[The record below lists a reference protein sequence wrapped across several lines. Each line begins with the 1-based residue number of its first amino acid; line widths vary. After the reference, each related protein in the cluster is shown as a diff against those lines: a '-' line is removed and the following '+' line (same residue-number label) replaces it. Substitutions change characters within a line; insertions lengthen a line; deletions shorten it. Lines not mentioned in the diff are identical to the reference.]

1 MSLKVKIAERR
12 VNVNR
17 RKLWLPASLIG
28 VAGAF
33 LIGHLLLAKPEV
45 PNATF
50 TLLSGQK
57 ISTTADLKG
66 RVFLVNFWDTNCSS
80 CIAEMPS
87 LENTYQRFHGA
98 GLELVSVAM
107 SYTPRDYA
115 VNYARTRRLPFM
127 LTLDDGS
134 LAHAFGDVQLTPTTL
149 VVDRHGKI
157 LKRYVGPPDFSQLD
171 AVVAQA
177 LHEPSNG

>member
-1 MSLKVKIAERR
+1 MKLSRR
-12 VNVNR
+12 R
-17 RKLWLPASLIG
+17 LWLPASLIG
-28 VAGAF
+28 VAIAF

-45 PNATF
+45 PSATF
-50 TLLSGQK
+50 TLLSGKK
-57 ISTTADLKG
+57 ISTTAELRG
-66 RVFLVNFWDTNCSS
+66 HVFLVNFWDTDCSS

-115 VNYARTRRLPFM
+115 VDYARTRQLPFM

-157 LKRYVGPPDFSQLD
+157 LKRYVGPPDFGQLD
-171 AVVAQA
+171 TVIAQA
-177 LHEPSNG
+177 LQDASGS